1 MFFSDHWT
9 QFGPDFAPKTT
20 STFADFRWNML
31 GNSINIVLQS
41 STDFDNYHKIAA
53 CDHECVPKIAVCDHE
68 CVPKF

>member
-1 MFFSDHWT
+1 
-9 QFGPDFAPKTT
+9 
-20 STFADFRWNML
+20 ML

-41 STDFDNYHKIAA
+41 STDFDNYRKIAV